1 VKEWI
6 MTDDR
11 QTFPL
16 NFRDYESDRANDW
29 CAGCGDHG
37 ILRALEKALAG
48 LEMPL
53 DEVAV
58 FGGIG
63 CSGKTPYYLNTFG
76 IHTLHGRVLSFAT
89 GAKLANPELKVIAVG
104 GDGDALSI
112 GAGHFVNAGRRN
124 LDMTYIMFNNGVYGL
139 TKGQAAPTLRPG
151 EQTKSMPKSNIQGE
165 ANPIMLALA
174 AGYTWI
180 GRGYAYDVAGLSSLI
195 QEAISHPGIAFL
207 DVLQPC
213 PKYNDLH
220 SREWY
225 AERLY
230 ALNEDGHDPLIG
242 PGSDPKLKQERQMQC
257 LLRAQEWGERIPTGV
272 FLQDLSVPDFGTL
285 ISQVQP
291 SYSDTPPCNQPVA
304 DASGAPQVDLEP
316 LLAELGV

>member
-1 VKEWI
+1 MADES
-6 MTDDR
+6 

-37 ILRALEKALAG
+37 ILRALEKALAA

-89 GAKLANPELKVIAVG
+89 GAKLANPELNVIAVG

-124 LDMTYIMFNNGVYGL
+124 LNLTYIMFNNGVYGL

-151 EQTKSMPKSNIQGE
+151 EQTKSMPQRNIQGE

-180 GRGYAYDVAGLSSLI
+180 GRGYAYDVASLSVLI

-225 AERLY
+225 AKRLY
-230 ALNEDGHDPLIG
+230 RLSEDGHDPLV
-242 PGSDPKLKQERQMQC
+242 GSDGDPKLRQERQLQC
-257 LLRAQEWGERIPTGV
+257 LVRAQEWGERIPTGV
-272 FLQDLSVPDFGTL
+272 FLKDLSVPEFGTM
-285 ISQVQP
+285 IAGIQP
-291 SYSDTPPCNQPVA
+291 SYPDFPPSSQPVT
-304 DASGAPQVDLEP
+304 DASGASLVDLDP
-316 LLAELGV
+316 VFAELSVS

>member
-11 QTFPL
+11 LTFPL

-89 GAKLANPELKVIAVG
+89 GAKLANPELNVIAVG

-112 GAGHFVNAGRRN
+112 GAGHFVNSGRRN
-124 LDMTYIMFNNGVYGL
+124 LNLTYIMFNNGVYGL
-139 TKGQAAPTLRPG
+139 TKGQAAPTHRATSRVRQIPSCWHWPLVIPG
-151 EQTKSMPKSNIQGE
+151 
-165 ANPIMLALA
+165 
-174 AGYTWI
+174 
-180 GRGYAYDVAGLSSLI
+180 
-195 QEAISHPGIAFL
+195 
-207 DVLQPC
+207 
-213 PKYNDLH
+213 
-220 SREWY
+220 
-225 AERLY
+225 
-230 ALNEDGHDPLIG
+230 
-242 PGSDPKLKQERQMQC
+242 
-257 LLRAQEWGERIPTGV
+257 
-272 FLQDLSVPDFGTL
+272 
-285 ISQVQP
+285 
-291 SYSDTPPCNQPVA
+291 
-304 DASGAPQVDLEP
+304 
-316 LLAELGV
+316 

>member
-1 VKEWI
+1 MADES
-6 MTDDR
+6 

-16 NFRDYESDRANDW
+16 SYKDYQSDRSNDW

-48 LEMPL
+48 LGLPL
-53 DEVAV
+53 DDVAV

-63 CSGKTPYYLNTFG
+63 CSGKTPYYLNTYG

-89 GAKLANPELKVIAVG
+89 GAKLANPDLNVIAVG

-112 GAGHFVNAGRRN
+112 GAGHFVNTGRRN
-124 LDMTYIMFNNGVYGL
+124 LDLTYIMFNNGVYGL

-151 EQTKSMPKSNIQGE
+151 EQTKSMPQGNIQGQV
-165 ANPIMLALA
+165 NPITLALA

-180 GRGYAYDVAGLSSLI
+180 GRGYAYDVPALTALI
-195 QEAISHPGIAFL
+195 QEAIRHPGIAFL

-230 ALNEDGHDPLIG
+230 SLQDEGYNPLIS
-242 PGSDPKLKQERQMQC
+242 PGSEEQFKQDRQVQC
-257 LLRAQEWGERIPTGV
+257 LLKAQEWGGRIPTGV
-272 FLQDLSVPDFGTL
+272 FLQDLSGPDFQEL
-285 ISQVQP
+285 IAGAQP
-291 SYSDTPPCNQPVA
+291 SYPDHPPCRQPVTDTA
-304 DASGAPQVDLEP
+304 GRSMVDLNH
-316 LLAELGV
+316 LLAELSVS